1 MRLRVGNIQ
10 NQMSWFLAIPL
21 ASAAGSESVEVSTLL
36 TGDESAV
43 RARFWVPAPPERVL
57 ELIKDVPRYPEV
69 LPPISRA
76 AFLEPDVVHLTI
88 SLPWPMS
95 ARDSVSRV
103 SESVDGAV
111 TVLQWTPT
119 AGPPPEP
126 GVVRLEQSHGSWR
139 IEPAEG
145 GTQVTYE
152 SYNTAPA
159 NVPEPILKAIHRIEG
174 NRLARNLREAV
185 DGG

>member
-1 MRLRVGNIQ
+1 MF
-10 NQMSWFLAIPL
+10 WFLAIPP
-21 ASAAGSESVEVSTLL
+21 APAADFESVEVSTVL
-36 TGDESAV
+36 TGEESAV
-43 RARFWVPAPPERVL
+43 RARFWVAAPPERVL
-57 ELIKDVPRYPEV
+57 ALLADVPRYPEV

-76 AFLEPDVVHLTI
+76 TFLGPDVVHLTI
-88 SLPWPMS
+88 SLPWPLA
-95 ARDSVSRV
+95 ARDSVSRI
-103 SESVDGAV
+103 SRSVDGAV

-119 AGPPPEP
+119 SGPPPEP

-145 GTQVTYE
+145 GTHVTYE

-174 NRLARNLREAV
+174 NRLARNLRAAV
-185 DGG
+185 DDG